1 MTDALRAVTKAAV
14 HQARAQ
20 EIRKEIL
27 TSEKLKRH
35 FEDHPE
41 ELEGLRHDD
50 EAVVVRKQAHL
61 KFVPDYLVPGGKEA
75 AKKDLGFIGYKK
87 EGGNRIRKARIL
99 AKHKRRGK
107 IGSKPKRDPLKSFR
121 PGK

>member
-1 MTDALRAVTKAAV
+1 
-14 HQARAQ
+14 
-20 EIRKEIL
+20 
-27 TSEKLKRH
+27 
-35 FEDHPE
+35 
-41 ELEGLRHDD
+41 
-50 EAVVVRKQAHL
+50 
-61 KFVPDYLVPGGKEA
+61 
-75 AKKDLGFIGYKK
+75 LGFIGYKK